1 MWPLTSHEATSQQDL
16 AGLKVQI
23 VYSRLEF
30 WFPSNENIQSYKNW
44 RGSKFKWCTPNWN
57 FGSLPMK
64 TFNAMRFCTLTVFE
78 PAWLRYEI
86 EKVYLDGLPED
97 GDLTGQMVVLH
108 LQSFQVSFHLRQKR
122 SDATFLS
129 LKEKIL
135 FFSPLDWFGSRE
147 SSPSPLRPLVGE
159 LALLVSVKRKGLVK
173 QKKVLTKC
181 SKNIFCC
188 LLSLCLFFSSCSTN
202 QPGLLLSRDNSI
214 SGNIALLLF
223 NCLCL
228 QWQPFVVS
236 FIYPKLLL
244 LDSFCSKSLRECIQ
258 DPTISPPLD

>member
-1 MWPLTSHEATSQQDL
+1 MWWCIEMDKYEVWIFSFCTNDITLACDEFQLRQLARISNSTVLWCDLWRHMRRPL
-16 AGLKVQI
+16 
-23 VYSRLEF
+23 
-30 WFPSNENIQSYKNW
+30 NKNW
-44 RGSKFKWCTPNWN
+44 RGSKFKWCTPDSN
-57 FGSLPMK
+57 FGSPPKK

-78 PAWLRYEI
+78 PPWQRYEI

-108 LQSFQVSFHLRQKR
+108 LQSFQVSFHLCQQR

-129 LKEKIL
+129 LKEKMSEF

-159 LALLVSVKRKGLVK
+159 LALLVSVKREGLVK
-173 QKKVLTKC
+173 QKKKVLTKC

-188 LLSLCLFFSSCSTN
+188 LFSLCLFFSSCSTN

-228 QWQPFVVS
+228 
-236 FIYPKLLL
+236 
-244 LDSFCSKSLRECIQ
+244 
-258 DPTISPPLD
+258 

>member
-1 MWPLTSHEATSQQDL
+1 MA
-16 AGLKVQI
+16 I
-23 VYSRLEF
+23 SRVRWSF
-30 WFPSNENIQSYKNW
+30 STC
-44 RGSKFKWCTPNWN
+44 RASKWAFTCANNNQMQLLLHWKRKW
-57 FGSLPMK
+57 
-64 TFNAMRFCTLTVFE
+64 A
-78 PAWLRYEI
+78 
-86 EKVYLDGLPED
+86 
-97 GDLTGQMVVLH
+97 
-108 LQSFQVSFHLRQKR
+108 
-122 SDATFLS
+122 
-129 LKEKIL
+129 IL

-236 FIYPKLLL
+236 FIYPTSVL
-244 LDSFCSKSLRECIQ
+244 LDSFCSKLLRECIQ
-258 DPTISPPLD
+258 DPTSPPLD

>member
-1 MWPLTSHEATSQQDL
+1 M
-16 AGLKVQI
+16 
-23 VYSRLEF
+23 VYSQLEF
-30 WFPSNENIQSYKNW
+30 WFASHENIQ
-44 RGSKFKWCTPNWN
+44 RH
-57 FGSLPMK
+57 
-64 TFNAMRFCTLTVFE
+64 
-78 PAWLRYEI
+78 EI
-86 EKVYLDGLPED
+86 LHLDGIRASLTKVRYRKGLPWRSPWGWRSHGSD
-97 GDLTGQMVVLH
+97 GRSPLAELPSELSPEPTTIRCNF
-108 LQSFQVSFHLRQKR
+108 SFTERENERFY
-122 SDATFLS
+122 
-129 LKEKIL
+129 

-188 LLSLCLFFSSCSTN
+188 LFSLCLFFSSCSTN

-214 SGNIALLLF
+214 SGNIALLPF